1 LSLIVID
8 LLTKVKAFTIKLG
21 LIVRRLMLLAKP
33 MFKKCRFLYDG
44 F

>member
-21 LIVRRLMLLAKP
+21 LIVRRLMLLAKSI
-33 MFKKCRFLYDG
+33 FKKCWFLC
-44 F
+44 